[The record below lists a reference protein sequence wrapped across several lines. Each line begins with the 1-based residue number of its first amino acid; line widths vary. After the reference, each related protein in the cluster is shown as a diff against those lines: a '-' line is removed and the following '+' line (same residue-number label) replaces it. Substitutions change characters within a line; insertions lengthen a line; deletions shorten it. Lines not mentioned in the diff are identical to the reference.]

1 MKKATI
7 ILFLFF
13 MLNSLLFSQ
22 LVVNVVNDQ
31 IRVNVP
37 PPNREWSIVATYSIP
52 GKASGLAF
60 DGTFLYSGIYGS
72 DGDKVYKINPA
83 NGSYELLFSNP
94 DLGDSFGLT
103 WDGTYLWTID
113 QPTGSSNPAL
123 ATQLDINGTFLEQI
137 ALPDHYMS
145 GIAYDNGDFWVATYY
160 PNPGMIYLVDGDGI
174 VLNQF
179 QSPNE
184 QPWDLCVEN
193 DNLWVTDY
201 DAGMI
206 YKMDED
212 GTVLESHPSENIKP
226 SGIVY
231 DGQYLWYVDGQ
242 LSTNSTLYKVDL
254 GGTGTPVI
262 NVPLTEYDY
271 GFVTIGDSAKWNVQV
286 NNIGTD
292 DLVVESISLPGAAPV
307 FSWFE
312 FPVTIPPGEY
322 ILVDL
327 VYIPQEAIRLDITA
341 TVHSSDPVTPE
352 IDLTLAGHGVYPGPF
367 ISVPFTYHDYQNVRA
382 GAWTRWYIEV
392 KNLGDENL
400 IINSVESNNPQ
411 FIVDEGFAMP
421 FVIPVLETAEIGIWF
436 NPVEQTHYEA
446 ILSVFSNDLL
456 QNPFEVEVEG
466 DGVEW
471 EYPIGDILWYY
482 EIYGSYDNS
491 PKAIAPIAD
500 ITGDGISD
508 VIICSEDNFIR
519 CFNGNSSG
527 LADIIWERSIYA
539 GSVYSSS
546 GLTISEDINSD
557 GYQDV
562 IAGTTGGDR
571 SIIALSGKNGEIIWK
586 HDTHE
591 YGEGG
596 WVYQVDCRF
605 DYNGDNKPDILAATG
620 DDSQDQGPKRVYCL
634 DALTGVSI
642 WESPADGAVFS
653 SIGVEDFTGD
663 GIPDALG
670 GATNANETQGKVYG
684 INGAN
689 GITEWSFITN
699 GSSVWALEQLDDVNG
714 DNVKDVI
721 AGDFS
726 GHYYLLDPAYG
737 SSLFDSSIGPYL
749 ILKFK
754 KLEDVNGDGYP
765 DILFGHS
772 GTNGIV
778 IDGMT
783 GENVWLQPLAD
794 KSWNIS
800 GIDDISGDGINDVI
814 IGTLYSNNYCYFL
827 DGTNRSELQSNNFGT
842 PVDALSSIP
851 DITGDGSMEVVVGG
865 RNGQVYCYSGGLNS
879 GVGFGENN
887 PMEDGFIV
895 EIFPNPFH
903 METTIS
909 FLLEEK
915 AFISIDIY
923 NIHGKLL
930 NRLENSFFDTGN
942 YSLTWN
948 GTDETGRRMPA
959 GIYVFRFNV
968 GSNSYN
974 RRVVLSQ

>member
-1 MKKATI
+1 MKNATI
-7 ILFLFF
+7 ILFLLF

-22 LVVNVVNDQ
+22 LVVKVVNDQ
-31 IRVNVP
+31 IKVKVP

-72 DGDKVYKINPA
+72 NGDKVYKINPA

-103 WDGTYLWTID
+103 WDGTYLWTIA
-113 QPTGSSNPAL
+113 QPSGSSNPAL
-123 ATQLDINGTFLEQI
+123 ATQLDMNGTFLEQI
-137 ALPDHYMS
+137 ELPDHYMS
-145 GIAYDNGDFWVATYY
+145 GIAYDNDDFWVATYY

-193 DNLWVTDY
+193 GNLWVTDY
-201 DAGMI
+201 DAYMI

-254 GGTGTPVI
+254 GGAGTPVI

-271 GFVTIGDSAKWNVQV
+271 GNVTIGDSAYWYVQI

-292 DLVVESISLPGAAPV
+292 NLVVESISLPGAAPV

-312 FPVTIPPGEY
+312 FPATIPPGEY

-327 VYIPQEAIRLDITA
+327 VYIPQEAISLEITA
-341 TVHSSDPVTPE
+341 TVHSSDPVNPE
-352 IDLTLAGHGVYPGPF
+352 IGLTLAGHGVYPGPF

-400 IINSVESNNPQ
+400 ILNSVESNNPQ
-411 FIVDEGFAMP
+411 FIVDEGFVMP
-421 FVIPVLETAEIGIWF
+421 FVIPVLATAEIGIWF

-446 ILSVFSNDLL
+446 ILTIFSNDLL

-482 EIYGSYDNS
+482 EIDVSYDNS

-500 ITGDGISD
+500 ITGDEIAD

-527 LADIIWERSIYA
+527 IADIIWERSVYA

-546 GLTISEDINSD
+546 GLTISEDINND

-642 WESPADGAVFS
+642 WESPAGGAVFS
-653 SIGVEDFTGD
+653 AIGVADFTGD
-663 GIPDALG
+663 GIADALG

-689 GITEWSFITN
+689 GTTEWSYLTN

-726 GHYYLLDPAYG
+726 GHYYMLDPVYG
-737 SSLFDSSIGPYL
+737 STLFDSSIGPYI

-754 KLEDVNGDGYP
+754 KLDDVNGDGYP

-800 GIDDISGDGINDVI
+800 GIDDVSGDGINDVI

-827 DGTNRSELQSNNFGT
+827 DGTNGSELQSNNVGT

-865 RNGQVYCYSGGLNS
+865 RNGMVYCYSGGLNS
-879 GVGFGENN
+879 WVGFDENN
-887 PMEDGFIV
+887 PMEDDFIID
-895 EIFPNPFH
+895 IFPNPFS
-903 METTIS
+903 METTLS
-909 FLLEEK
+909 FLLEGK
-915 AFISIDIY
+915 AFISIGIY

-930 NRLENSFFDTGN
+930 NRLENSFYDAGN
-942 YSLTWN
+942 YGLTWN
-948 GTDETGRRMPA
+948 GTDGTGRKLPS
-959 GIYVFRFNV
+959 GIYFFRLNV
-968 GSNSYN
+968 GNNSYN
-974 RRVVLSQ
+974 RRIVFNQ